1 MDYMR
6 EQDVRFVRLAFCDI
20 FGQLKNVSISISA
33 IEKVLEKGVGFNAS
47 AIRGFMNVQD
57 SDLVLFPDPSTLKIL
72 PWRPDNGRVARF
84 FCSIR
89 HANGRPFEGDA
100 RQILKNYEKSLEE
113 EGYSFNI
120 SSECEFY
127 LFKLDQEGNPSDIPM
142 DRASYFEVA
151 PIDKGENIRREIC
164 LTMEQMGL
172 SYEAS
177 HHEKGPGQNEIRF
190 ISSKML
196 ESADNIITFK
206 DIVKVVSNRMGLFAS
221 FLPKPLFNESGSGLT
236 FNLSIDGPK
245 AEDKEKLTRYM
256 VGGILRRIEE
266 MTIFLN
272 PTANSYERL
281 GDSDVPALV
290 NFDYGN
296 QKVLIKANPNLG
308 RVKVRSADPACN
320 PYLAS
325 LLLCGAAME
334 GIRDKAEPEQYN
346 TGKELP
352 DTMIGAVKL
361 AKKSEF
367 IKTLISETLFDR
379 FLQAKSEDWKE
390 SSLSGDP
397 MLKAKNME
405 FPVT

>member
-1 MDYMR
+1 MDKSTIKKTMDYMR

-57 SDLVLFPDPSTLKIL
+57 SDLVLFPDPTTLKIL

-100 RQILKNYEKSLEE
+100 RQILKDYEKSLED

-127 LFKLDQEGNPSDIPM
+127 LFKLDQEGNPTDIPM

-177 HHEKGPGQNEIRF
+177 HHEKGPG
-190 ISSKML
+190 
-196 ESADNIITFK
+196 
-206 DIVKVVSNRMGLFAS
+206 
-221 FLPKPLFNESGSGLT
+221 
-236 FNLSIDGPK
+236 
-245 AEDKEKLTRYM
+245 
-256 VGGILRRIEE
+256 
-266 MTIFLN
+266 
-272 PTANSYERL
+272 
-281 GDSDVPALV
+281 
-290 NFDYGN
+290 
-296 QKVLIKANPNLG
+296 
-308 RVKVRSADPACN
+308 
-320 PYLAS
+320 
-325 LLLCGAAME
+325 
-334 GIRDKAEPEQYN
+334 
-346 TGKELP
+346 
-352 DTMIGAVKL
+352 
-361 AKKSEF
+361 
-367 IKTLISETLFDR
+367 
-379 FLQAKSEDWKE
+379 
-390 SSLSGDP
+390 
-397 MLKAKNME
+397 
-405 FPVT
+405 